1 MFLNGRNP
9 YRYRCE
15 NIKHRENSRIEST
28 SKSLRAARLKCIRS
42 IADRVCLRLRS
53 GSEVSSNYRGIQP
66 SLPVSLRR
74 TASDCLK
81 RTGCE
86 KKGKHEKKDRERE
99 RKREIDKE
107 NDIDGEKSKRND
119 SNGYPQ
125 RRHLETVDSRVA
137 RIDEIENSVKK
148 IKEKRRAKAEM

>member
-1 MFLNGRNP
+1 LLLIFKNVEENKMFLNGRNP

-28 SKSLRAARLKCIRS
+28 SKSLRDARLKCIRS

-99 RKREIDKE
+99 REKE
-107 NDIDGEKSKRND
+107 RS
-119 SNGYPQ
+119 
-125 RRHLETVDSRVA
+125 T
-137 RIDEIENSVKK
+137 KK
-148 IKEKRRAKAEM
+148 TISMGRRAKETTPTVTRNGDT